1 MINKDKIIREANK
14 VFDLIVFD
22 KKHNPLLL
30 SNEDILVIKDKHK
43 ASFIIDILFKYI
55 ATIWTVLFN
64 QFCHSVFHVFTY
76 LKQ

>member
-30 SNEDILVIKDKHK
+30 SAKDIEIIKDKVNIILKK
-43 ASFIIDILFKYI
+43 A
-55 ATIWTVLFN
+55 
-64 QFCHSVFHVFTY
+64 Y
-76 LKQ
+76 LKSISKNINWIK